1 MFFLSQP
8 AAGADEVP
16 SLILKTHVCEL
27 LFFRLTKKE
36 NNPPQALVNMLSGPV
51 VYLLFAG
58 ILAESTETPTATTSA
73 AESASASASASSTPS
88 FEATIP
94 STEGNPFIHNST
106 LPEGTLFIIFGSVL
120 LAIIVALVVW
130 RVTSVIMMRRAIKRG
145 GQFQT
150 LENTYGGPF
159 VDPVAGGD
167 GTELP
172 ETVDKKA
179 EARARD
185 KQIRQSM
192 FFSPTAQVMNSGSV
206 SQPMVA
212 SSYLPAGYYSQPQ
225 TGDSGTSSRRP
236 FSVAASSLQVPSS
249 AGQPTIVSSSGES
262 TRRPA
267 RQRPPSMMLDDLI
280 RDS

>member
-1 MFFLSQP
+1 MNSGQ
-8 AAGADEVP
+8 
-16 SLILKTHVCEL
+16 
-27 LFFRLTKKE
+27 LF
-36 NNPPQALVNMLSGPV
+36 
-51 VYLLFAG
+51 YLLAGFA
-58 ILAESTETPTATTSA
+58 AAVADDASSTQED
-73 AESASASASASSTPS
+73 ASSASSTPT
-88 FEATIP
+88 FEVTIP
-94 STEGNPFIHNST
+94 ETKGNPFIHTTT

-120 LAIIVALVVW
+120 LAIVIALIVW
-130 RVTSVIMMRRAIKRG
+130 RVTSVVMMRKSIARG

-159 VDPVAGGD
+159 VDPVADGD

-172 ETVDKKA
+172 PTIDKKA

-192 FFSPTAQVMNSGSV
+192 FFSPTAQVMNAGNV

-225 TGDSGTSSRRP
+225 TIDSSSQRRPYSVAGSMRPPSTVAGTSADAGRR
-236 FSVAASSLQVPSS
+236 V
-249 AGQPTIVSSSGES
+249 
-262 TRRPA
+262 

-280 RDS
+280 NREQKGVE